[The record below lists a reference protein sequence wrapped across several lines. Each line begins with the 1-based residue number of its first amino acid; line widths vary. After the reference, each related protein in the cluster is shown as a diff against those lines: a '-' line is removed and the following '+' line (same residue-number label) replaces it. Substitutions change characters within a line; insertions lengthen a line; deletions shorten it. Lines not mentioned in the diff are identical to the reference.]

1 MNGCLTLCDS
11 IIHQASQS
19 FIWVSQYFILS
30 GSELKKRFPYF
41 FKATMPDPIFSQLP
55 RSLWLRF
62 GRRWMAPR
70 FCPRSDLELRAGGL
84 KWRLARWHQARRHE
98 GLKYASSFPSQ
109 PPSLPTR
116 AAPANVLH
124 LATEF
129 ENIAERY
136 LIQNTTPLYLKSVLP
151 WFINEDLHAAY

>member
-1 MNGCLTLCDS
+1 M
-11 IIHQASQS
+11 
-19 FIWVSQYFILS
+19 
-30 GSELKKRFPYF
+30 
-41 FKATMPDPIFSQLP
+41 
-55 RSLWLRF
+55 RF
-62 GRRWMAPR
+62 GR
-70 FCPRSDLELRAGGL
+70 DLAEVFLRGSAE
-84 KWRLARWHQARRHE
+84 ARRM
-98 GLKYASSFPSQ
+98 KYASSFPSQ

-116 AAPANVLH
+116 ATPANVLH

>member
-1 MNGCLTLCDS
+1 
-11 IIHQASQS
+11 
-19 FIWVSQYFILS
+19 
-30 GSELKKRFPYF
+30 
-41 FKATMPDPIFSQLP
+41 
-55 RSLWLRF
+55 
-62 GRRWMAPR
+62 MAPR

-84 KWRLARWHQARRHE
+84 EWRLARWHEARRHE

-136 LIQNTTPLYLKSVLP
+136 FNQNTTPLYLKSVLP
-151 WFINEDLHAAY
+151 WFINEDLHAVY

>member
-41 FKATMPDPIFSQLP
+41 FKATMPDPIFSQFP

-70 FCPRSDLELRAGGL
+70 FCPRPRPRVAR
-84 KWRLARWHQARRHE
+84 WRPRVALGSARWHGGGTKGWNMRVH
-98 GLKYASSFPSQ
+98 S
-109 PPSLPTR
+109 PP
-116 AAPANVLH
+116 NH
-124 LATEF
+124 LRCPPGPLLQMFCILQQILRIFFCWEVFQSKHNAT
-129 ENIAERY
+129 I
-136 LIQNTTPLYLKSVLP
+136 
-151 WFINEDLHAAY
+151 